1 MEKRALSGVRVL
13 EAGQYIAGPVAGKML
28 ADMGAEVVKLEMP
41 PIGDYTRGYGGQ
53 TGPAGF
59 SSGFRLLESR
69 QAKRLHRSQE
79 ARKRPKSAAS

>member
-53 TGPAGF
+53 SGPGGF
-59 SSGFRLLESR
+59 SPGFAYWNRGKQSVCIDLFSTKE
-69 QAKRLHRSQE
+69 QVI
-79 ARKRPKSAAS
+79 